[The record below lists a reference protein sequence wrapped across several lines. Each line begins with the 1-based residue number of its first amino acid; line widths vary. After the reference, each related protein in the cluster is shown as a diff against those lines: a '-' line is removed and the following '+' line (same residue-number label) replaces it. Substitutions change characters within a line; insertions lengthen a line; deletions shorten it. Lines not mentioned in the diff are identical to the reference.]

1 MYFFG
6 YLLMAVAN
14 IINMV
19 LLLFMWVIIARAI
32 LSWVSPDPF
41 NPIVRFIHNVTEPVL
56 YPIRNKFP
64 VGFGG
69 IDLSPIIVILG
80 VVFLRTFIVKSIM
93 RLATS
98 FI

>member
-1 MYFFG
+1 
-6 YLLMAVAN
+6 MAVAN

-56 YPIRNKFP
+56 YPVRNKFP
-64 VGFGG
+64 LGFGG
-69 IDLSPIIVILG
+69 IDFSPIIVILG
-80 VVFLRTFIVKSIM
+80 VVFLRTFLVKSLM
-93 RLATS
+93 RLAS
-98 FI
+98 SLI